1 MFVLLIAAVLIF
13 IKRDAINEYF
23 NQSDS
28 TTETEAMIGGAKRK
42 TSKRMNNGRGKKTA
56 KKQTAYTKHKSAL
69 SNVHNNENAKYIFIY
84 FGDIY
89 PGGLKE
95 SAMFKTLINQ
105 TSFKNEAYGV
115 YERASNGQWVD
126 NMLFDEAW
134 DDFESKIV
142 STFKHELMNGARL
155 VLIGKGFGAFYS
167 KIFKYKLGSVNLNF
181 HRAIALNG
189 FHLRELV
196 PALIMQKT
204 GLTEINMMDIEFKK
218 TECLF
223 QGKDYVKVL
232 GLSIY
237 IYILMFIC
245 DGINNADYYSFYG
258 DDGTDSVEIEPF
270 NDIYENTYLARYGS
284 RFTVADWLKRPAL
297 LDAVIKKVM

>member
-1 MFVLLIAAVLIF
+1 MTAVLI
-13 IKRDAINEYF
+13 IVKRDTINEHF
-23 NQSDS
+23 NRPDS
-28 TTETEAMIGGAKRK
+28 TSEAESMMGGAKRK
-42 TSKRMNNGRGKKTA
+42 TGKRSNNGRGKKTA
-56 KKQTAYTKHKSAL
+56 KKQTAYMKHKSAL

-89 PGGLKE
+89 PDGLKE
-95 SAMFKTLINQ
+95 SAMFKSLINQ

-115 YERASNGQWVD
+115 YERATNGQWID

-134 DDFESKIV
+134 DDFEEKIV

-181 HRAIALNG
+181 HKAIALNG
-189 FHLRELV
+189 LHLRELI
-196 PALIMQKT
+196 PALIMHKY

-223 QGKDYVKVL
+223 QGKDCIKDIGLNIYV
-232 GLSIY
+232 
-237 IYILMFIC
+237 YILMFIC
-245 DGINNADYYSFYG
+245 DGINNSDYYSFYG

-270 NDIYENTYLARYGS
+270 NDIYENTYLVKYGR
-284 RFTVADWLKRPAL
+284 RFTVTDWLKRPVL
-297 LDAVIKKVM
+297 LEAVIKKAV